1 MARSP
6 PPPPC
11 TGREQAV
18 LSRAVLVT
26 LAGVAYMLVA
36 PRAYAPRA
44 LLAASKS
51 REMLVLR
58 LAAVLAVLG
67 LGCASS
73 AAAAAT
79 AEPPRPARSRRW
91 SLEGRTA
98 VVTGGSK
105 GLGRAIAEQRGQSA
119 TSLAAPQLG

>member
-1 MARSP
+1 M
-6 PPPPC
+6 
-11 TGREQAV
+11 
-18 LSRAVLVT
+18 
-26 LAGVAYMLVA
+26 
-36 PRAYAPRA
+36 
-44 LLAASKS
+44 AASKS

>member
-1 MARSP
+1 MSLP
-6 PPPPC
+6 
-11 TGREQAV
+11 
-18 LSRAVLVT
+18 
-26 LAGVAYMLVA
+26 
-36 PRAYAPRA
+36 
-44 LLAASKS
+44 
-51 REMLVLR
+51 R

-105 GLGRAIAEQRGQSA
+105 GLGRAIAEQRGRAFRAAFGSSA
-119 TSLAAPQLG
+119 FPGGGRPTGRPATASEAAADLTAFDRSGGGADGAG

>member
-1 MARSP
+1 M
-6 PPPPC
+6 
-11 TGREQAV
+11 
-18 LSRAVLVT
+18 
-26 LAGVAYMLVA
+26 
-36 PRAYAPRA
+36 
-44 LLAASKS
+44 AASKS
-51 REMLVLR
+51 REMSLLR

-79 AEPPRPARSRRW
+79 AEPPRPARSRLW

>member
-1 MARSP
+1 
-6 PPPPC
+6 
-11 TGREQAV
+11 
-18 LSRAVLVT
+18 
-26 LAGVAYMLVA
+26 
-36 PRAYAPRA
+36 
-44 LLAASKS
+44 
-51 REMLVLR
+51 MLVLR

-79 AEPPRPARSRRW
+79 AEPPRPARSRLW

-105 GLGRAIAEQRGQSA
+105 GLGRAIVDQHGQSA